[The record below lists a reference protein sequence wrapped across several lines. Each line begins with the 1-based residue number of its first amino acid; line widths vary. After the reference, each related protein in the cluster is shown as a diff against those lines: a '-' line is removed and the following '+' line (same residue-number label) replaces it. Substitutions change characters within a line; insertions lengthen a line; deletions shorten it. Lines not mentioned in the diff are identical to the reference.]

1 MNRSFR
7 PSHRTSVGRATRP
20 AEGKPTSVQLC
31 FVHRRETAVT
41 GCEEQGC
48 LSRQVKDRS
57 GKSDREWEGLAEEEN
72 LMGKSECDG
81 STSRCQS
88 DLSSVCHS

>member
-1 MNRSFR
+1 M
-7 PSHRTSVGRATRP
+7 
-20 AEGKPTSVQLC
+20 
-31 FVHRRETAVT
+31 
-41 GCEEQGC
+41 
-48 LSRQVKDRS
+48 KDRS